1 MESLTLHD
9 KSMLT
14 LILHCNRT
22 KAPKGFFSFMA
33 LLKKEIKA
41 QVQHSKSGYQRHLH
55 CPHEKGVPL
64 LSSNFVDIPLAFPAI
79 IPNSLKKK
87 MNATMSGNEVCIP

>member
-1 MESLTLHD
+1 MESTYTPRQ
-9 KSMLT
+9 SMLT

-41 QVQHSKSGYQRHLH
+41 FNIAKADTRDTFIARMK
-55 CPHEKGVPL
+55 EKFPYSVP
-64 LSSNFVDIPLAFPAI
+64 NFVDIPLTFPATSF
-79 IPNSLKKK
+79 PTL
-87 MNATMSGNEVCIP
+87 